1 MTPLKKIAI
10 PLLLLFIF
18 SAFVSKDEDP
28 LDRLVAS
35 LRQWTDTH
43 PQEKVYLH
51 MDKPYYALGD
61 TIWFKA
67 YVTTGSSHQLS
78 AISGALHV
86 DLITEKDSIVRS
98 LKLPL
103 SAGMSMGDFV
113 LEDELREGNYRIRA
127 YTQWMRNAGE
137 DYFFDHTFTVGSPVS
152 EEVIGR
158 SDYRYQTVDNKS
170 VLTATLQYTD
180 EEGKP
185 LSGRNVAYDIMIDQQ
200 RAYSKSAKTDQQ
212 GNITVKISNENQAD
226 LRGAYIRTRI
236 VSETASGKKEVTK
249 DFPIKAGL
257 AQSDVQF
264 FPESGNL
271 INGVTSKVAFKAIGI
286 DGAGIMVTGKI
297 LDNENKEVADFESL
311 KFGMGSFNIIP
322 EAGKTYTAKIRF
334 ADSTEKMMPL
344 PPALDE
350 GYVLSVYQPNKDSIL
365 VRVSTS
371 AKTLAAVQ
379 NSVNLSII
387 VQSGGATIN
396 ASPVKISRQISSFWL
411 DKSAFPTGIAQ
422 FTLFNAAGEPLNERI
437 AFIRSKDQMQLS
449 LSTAKKTYK
458 SKEAVELE
466 LDAKDKDDKPTVGNF
481 SVTVIDES
489 KVPFEEERESTIFSN
504 LLLTADLKGYIEK
517 PNYYFTKDDE
527 KVNKALD
534 NLMLTQGYRRF
545 SWKEIAGSTANS
557 PLESNAS
564 IDPNTAYL
572 TNAMFKPEGLGI
584 DITGAVKTLGG
595 KAVPNAKLMLLATK
609 VGILQNATADANG
622 RFKFEGLV
630 LTDSIKFAVQ
640 ARTEKNGTKV
650 ELVLD
655 TVPQLYL
662 SKNKNI
668 ADVNTNIAGTIIA
681 YIDNSRK
688 QDSIY
693 EKTGQLN
700 RVQRLKTVQITAR
713 KIPDQVYAT
722 QGAVRIGEGHAD
734 KTIDMK
740 NQKPFANLGIFL
752 RGLMPNVKFDRFYPE
767 PLRRLFIDNY
777 PHFYDSQT
785 KLFVPMKIILDG
797 REIREMEAAGV
808 FDNTT
813 LEAGDIAKIELVLTN
828 RALINVLGA
837 PAIMIYTKKDKG
849 KGYNPNI
856 ANISPKGFNK
866 VKVFYSPKY
875 DHLNADSE
883 LPDLRTTIYWN
894 ANVKTYSTGKTKL
907 NYFNADG
914 PGNYKVI
921 VEGINAEGEIGRQVY
936 LYCVVLN

>member
-1 MTPLKKIAI
+1 MTLLKKLTI
-10 PLLLLFIF
+10 PFLLHFIF
-18 SAFVSKDEDP
+18 SAFVSKDDDP

-35 LRQWTDTH
+35 LRQWTDIH

-51 MDKPYYALGD
+51 LDKPYYALGD

-103 SAGMSMGDFV
+103 AAGMSLGDFV
-113 LEDELREGNYRIRA
+113 LEDELREGSYRIRA

-158 SDYRYQTVDNKS
+158 SDYRYQTVDDKS

-180 EEGKP
+180 EQGKP
-185 LSGRNVAYDIMIDQQ
+185 LPGRNVAYDIMIDQQ

-236 VSETASGKKEVTK
+236 GSETASGKKEVTK

-271 INGVTSKVAFKAIGI
+271 INGVTSKVAFKATGI
-286 DGAGIMVTGKI
+286 DGAGLGVTGKI
-297 LDNENKEVADFESL
+297 LDNDNKEVAVFESL
-311 KFGMGSFNIIP
+311 KFGMGSFNILP
-322 EAGKTYTAKIRF
+322 ESGKTYTAKIRF
-334 ADSTEKMMPL
+334 ADSTEKLMPL
-344 PPALDE
+344 PLAVDE

-371 AKTLAAVQ
+371 AKTLEAAQ

-396 ASPVKISRQISSFWL
+396 AFPVKLSRQISSFWL
-411 DKSAFPTGIAQ
+411 EKSDFPTGIAQ

-437 AFIRSKDQMQLS
+437 AFIRSKDQLQLS

-466 LDAKDKDDKPTVGNF
+466 LEAKDKDDKPTAGNF

-504 LLLTADLKGYIEK
+504 LLLTADLKGYVER
-517 PNYYFTKDDE
+517 PNYYFTQDNGE
-527 KVNKALD
+527 VNKALD

-545 SWKEIAGSTANS
+545 SWKEIAGSIAKS
-557 PLESNAS
+557 ALVSNAS
-564 IDPNTAYL
+564 TDPNTAYL

-584 DITGAVKTLGG
+584 DITGVVKTLGG
-595 KAVPNAKLMLLATK
+595 KAVPNAKLMLMATK
-609 VGILQNATADANG
+609 AGILQNATADANG

-640 ARTEKNGTKV
+640 ALDPKKGNKV

-655 TVPQLYL
+655 TVPKLYL
-662 SKNKNI
+662 SKNRNI
-668 ADVNTNIAGTIIA
+668 ADVNTNIAGTIKA

-700 RVQRLKTVQITAR
+700 RVQRLKTVQISGK
-713 KIPDQVYAT
+713 KIDQVYKT
-722 QGAVRIGEGHAD
+722 QGPLTIPDGHSD
-734 KTIDMK
+734 RTINMGNEK
-740 NQKPFANLGIFL
+740 VFANLGIFL
-752 RGLMPNVKFDRFYPE
+752 RDKMPNVSFRPYIPE
-767 PLRRLFIDNY
+767 PPGPIIADY
-777 PHFYDSQT
+777 PYSYNPMTQNIE
-785 KLFVPMKIILDG
+785 PMKIILDG
-797 REIREMEAAGV
+797 RQLSPGEAGGV
-808 FDNTT
+808 FDNRTVDT
-813 LEAGDIAKIELVLTN
+813 EEIAKIELVKDN
-828 RALINVLGA
+828 RALISLLGA
-837 PAIMIYTKKDKG
+837 PAILIYTKKDK
-849 KGYNPNI
+849 KLGYNPNI

-866 VKVFYSPKY
+866 VREFYSPRY
-875 DHLNADSE
+875 DRPGNNTDFL
-883 LPDLRTTIYWN
+883 DLRSTIYWN
-894 ANVKTYSTGKTKL
+894 ASVKTYSTGKAKL
-907 NYFNADG
+907 NYFNGDG
-914 PGNYKVI
+914 PGTYKVI
-921 VEGINAEGEIGRQVY
+921 VEGINADGQIGRQVY
-936 LYCVVLN
+936 LYSVALN